1 MYEARGAT
9 KTERLIRSKPVNEEL
24 DTTLLLNHRGKH
36 IEVPFSATIKPSPP
50 RHRSP
55 IDSVSI
61 TRPITWTLFSVLAGK
76 RKGEVFPFVS
86 KYTRYYR
93 TRTITKTQMHFH
105 HPGFKWLR
113 QWCTIKTS
121 NDRANILSL
130 SPFLFIII
138 LSCDVRVIAY
148 QRKQFAPHKREFFC
162 WKAYA
167 FNWERVVTH
176 SRQKGYKRNIG
187 WNLWFFRVFFEV
199 YLKGRCTVIGF
210 IHWFQR

>member
-76 RKGEVFPFVS
+76 RKGEVFPLVS

-130 SPFLFIII
+130 SLPFS
-138 LSCDVRVIAY
+138 LSLYSPVTSGWLLISENSLRRIKESSFVEKLMRLIENEWKHTRDKKGISVI
-148 QRKQFAPHKREFFC
+148 
-162 WKAYA
+162 
-167 FNWERVVTH
+167 
-176 SRQKGYKRNIG
+176 
-187 WNLWFFRVFFEV
+187 
-199 YLKGRCTVIGF
+199 
-210 IHWFQR
+210 

>member
-1 MYEARGAT
+1 MFLEFLSRIQWLDVVNYSVRWHEARGAT

-76 RKGEVFPFVS
+76 RKGEVFPLVS

-130 SPFLFIII
+130 SLPFS
-138 LSCDVRVIAY
+138 LSLYSPVTSGWLLISENSLRRIKESSFVEKLMRLIENEWKHTRDKKDISVI
-148 QRKQFAPHKREFFC
+148 
-162 WKAYA
+162 
-167 FNWERVVTH
+167 
-176 SRQKGYKRNIG
+176 
-187 WNLWFFRVFFEV
+187 
-199 YLKGRCTVIGF
+199 
-210 IHWFQR
+210 